1 MAQRQGVQ
9 SCLLQVQAEKALVV
23 VGHRRHLKMAVPG
36 RRRCHHHLMV
46 VELAFVSQAVAAEAS
61 VVEGQRIQHI
71 LLPLPC
77 LLGRRWLGRR
87 CSGHGCLSA
96 VYTL

>member
-23 VGHRRHLKMAVPG
+23 FGHRRHLKMAVPG
-36 RRRCHHHLMV
+36 RRHYHHLMV
-46 VELAFVSQAVAAEAS
+46 VELAFVCQAVAAEAS

-77 LLGRRWLGRR
+77 PLGRRWLGRR